1 MAPSPNFLLLIERT
15 TYEKQQM
22 TLHDAPN
29 TPYINTSYVCGFW
42 QAGTVQIGGQVLQ
55 CAGST
60 RGNNT
65 VLCSSEASTVF

>member
-42 QAGTVQIGGQVLQ
+42 
-55 CAGST
+55 
-60 RGNNT
+60 
-65 VLCSSEASTVF
+65 

>member
-22 TLHDAPN
+22 TLHDAPS

-42 QAGTVQIGGQVLQ
+42 
-55 CAGST
+55 
-60 RGNNT
+60 
-65 VLCSSEASTVF
+65 